1 MMNEFKKLMGDTD
14 DSVCTTA
21 LSKIISAMVIA
32 GALIMSAIIIAA
44 SFLWGWVGFAS
55 VIAMFILTLLI
66 LVLGANE

>member
-1 MMNEFKKLMGDTD
+1 MNEFKKLMGDTD

>member
-1 MMNEFKKLMGDTD
+1 MNEFKKLMGDTD
-14 DSVCTTA
+14 DSACTTA

>member
-14 DSVCTTA
+14 DSACTTA

>member
-32 GALIMSAIIIAA
+32 GALIMSAIIIAV

-55 VIAMFILTLLI
+55 VIVMFILTLLI

>member
-55 VIAMFILTLLI
+55 VIVMFILTLLI

>member
-1 MMNEFKKLMGDTD
+1 MNEFKKLMGDTD

-55 VIAMFILTLLI
+55 VIVMFILTLLI